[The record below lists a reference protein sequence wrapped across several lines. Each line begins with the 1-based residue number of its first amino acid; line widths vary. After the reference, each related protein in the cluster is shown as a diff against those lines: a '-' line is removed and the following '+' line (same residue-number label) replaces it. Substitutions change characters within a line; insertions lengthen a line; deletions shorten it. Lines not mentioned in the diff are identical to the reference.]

1 MKNEKEATPKLA
13 KRKKSRWTRDDTELT
28 LLGLPAAIWFA
39 VFAYLPLFGLIVAFK
54 DYRLQPGMG
63 FWAACSPVIGPGSK
77 TSPSF

>member
-39 VFAYLPLFGLIVAFK
+39 E
-54 DYRLQPGMG
+54 D
-63 FWAACSPVIGPGSK
+63 
-77 TSPSF
+77 